1 MNVEGKR
8 ISVIGAA
15 RSGLA
20 AALLLQE
27 KGASVF
33 VTENGRVG
41 ESVRPL
47 LEERGVAW
55 EEGAHGARAFDADL
69 CVVSPGVPADAPVL
83 GKMKEAGIAV
93 VSEIEIAFR
102 FCPARIIGITGTDG
116 KTTTASL
123 VAAICAEDGRQ
134 RGYRAF
140 SAGNIGVPFSSLVTQ
155 MREEDVAVVEL
166 SSYQLERCDRFRPEV
181 AVITNIAPDHLDRY
195 GGSMERYAEA
205 KYRISARQRGSDT
218 LVYNAGDP
226 MLRKRFGK
234 KRHNG
239 PRLLPFG
246 VNGEAASCGAGSFA
260 AMNGDWLT
268 LVSEGREERVID
280 TDSLFKRSF
289 RGRHNLENALAAVAA
304 AGAAGISPAPIG
316 RALRVFGGVE
326 HRQEYVRTVRGVDW
340 INDSKATNLNALR
353 RALESTPGKLVLIA
367 GGRSKG
373 ADFRELAPSVERK
386 VSALVVFGESAGTL
400 ADALA
405 GVVEVRRADSLSGA
419 VSEAGSLASPGET
432 VLFSPG
438 CASFDMFRDFEE
450 RGREF
455 KKLVPEVRE

>member
-1 MNVEGKR
+1 MNVEGKK

-20 AALLLQE
+20 AALLLQK

-33 VTENGRVG
+33 VTENGRIG
-41 ESVRPL
+41 EDVRAL
-47 LEERGVAW
+47 LEEKGIAW

-69 CVVSPGVPADAPVL
+69 CVVSPGVPGNAPVL
-83 GKMKEAGIAV
+83 EKMAESGIAV

-140 SAGNIGVPFSSLVTQ
+140 SVGNIGVPFSSLVTK

-166 SSYQLERCDRFRPEV
+166 SSYQLERCDRFRPDV

-205 KYRISARQRGSDT
+205 KFRISARQRESDT
-218 LVYNAGDP
+218 LVYNAGDLL
-226 MLRKRFGK
+226 LRKRFGK

-239 PRLLPFG
+239 PCLLPFG
-246 VNGEAASCGAGSFA
+246 VNRGDVSCGAERFA

-268 LVSEGREERVID
+268 LVSKNGEERVID
-280 TDSLFKRSF
+280 TGSLFKRSF

-304 AGAAGISPAPIG
+304 ATAAGISLSSIHK
-316 RALRVFGGVE
+316 ALGVFGGVE
-326 HRQEYVRTVRGVDW
+326 HRQEYVRTVCGVDW

-353 RALESTPGKLVLIA
+353 RALESAPGKVVLIA

-373 ADFRELAPSVERK
+373 TDFRELAPSVEKK
-386 VSALVVFGESAGTL
+386 VSALVAFGESAQTL
-400 ADALA
+400 ADALG
-405 GVVEVRRADSLSGA
+405 GVVEVRRADSLAGA
-419 VSEAGSLASPGET
+419 VSEAGGLASPGET